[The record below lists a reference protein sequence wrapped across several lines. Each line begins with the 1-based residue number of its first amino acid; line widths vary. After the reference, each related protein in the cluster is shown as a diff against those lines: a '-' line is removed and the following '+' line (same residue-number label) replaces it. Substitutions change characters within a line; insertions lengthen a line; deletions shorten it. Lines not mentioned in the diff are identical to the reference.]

1 MHDHHGSHHGD
12 HFSLKVAR
20 DFWVTAL
27 SSMGAEAA
35 PAAHDGSD
43 SDSDSEAAT
52 QRLVSWNRSRAGI
65 EAAEAAKRQLA
76 EEQQLEQEAAE
87 AIRGALTEARALNGS
102 GKGRAGKRVAAD
114 GAGAPSPK
122 KLAASAEHD
131 SAADYDDSMS
141 LAAVSRNRGRGRGGC
156 RGLGKK
162 IVLGDATT
170 DGKQAAGD
178 SDDEPLSAVARK
190 RFLPKGP
197 KMPTP

>member
-12 HFSLKVAR
+12 DFSLKVAR

-76 EEQQLEQEAAE
+76 EERQLEQEAAE
-87 AIRGALTEARALNGS
+87 AIRGALKEARALNGG
-102 GKGRAGKRVAAD
+102 GKGRAGKRAAAD

-122 KLAASAEHD
+122 KASCFCRAR
-131 SAADYDDSMS
+131 
-141 LAAVSRNRGRGRGGC
+141 LSRR
-156 RGLGKK
+156 L
-162 IVLGDATT
+162 
-170 DGKQAAGD
+170 
-178 SDDEPLSAVARK
+178 
-190 RFLPKGP
+190 
-197 KMPTP
+197 

>member
-76 EEQQLEQEAAE
+76 EE
-87 AIRGALTEARALNGS
+87 
-102 GKGRAGKRVAAD
+102 
-114 GAGAPSPK
+114 
-122 KLAASAEHD
+122 
-131 SAADYDDSMS
+131 
-141 LAAVSRNRGRGRGGC
+141 
-156 RGLGKK
+156 
-162 IVLGDATT
+162 
-170 DGKQAAGD
+170 
-178 SDDEPLSAVARK
+178 
-190 RFLPKGP
+190 
-197 KMPTP
+197 